1 MLCNTPRQ
9 LPQCALTLASR
20 MFDGRR
26 EALVV
31 SFGGDV
37 SLGDSAPWR
46 GELPANAGDVIA
58 HERGS

>member
-1 MLCNTPRQ
+1 VPCNTPRQ
-9 LPQCALTLASR
+9 GLPCALTLAPR

-37 SLGDSAPWR
+37 SFGGFRAMAR
-46 GELPANAGDVIA
+46 RVAGNAGDVIA

>member
-1 MLCNTPRQ
+1 
-9 LPQCALTLASR
+9 